1 VRGEVVCGG
10 WSVGRVV
17 RCGAVPLVAVKDV

>member
-1 VRGEVVCGG
+1 VVCGG